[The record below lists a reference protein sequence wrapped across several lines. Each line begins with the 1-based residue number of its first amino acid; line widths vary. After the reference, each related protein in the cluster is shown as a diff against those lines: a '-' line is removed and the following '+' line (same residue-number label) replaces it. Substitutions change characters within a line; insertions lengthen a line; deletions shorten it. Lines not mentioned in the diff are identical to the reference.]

1 MGTAGQLVT
10 GGAAEDPGFMS
21 SFRLQKQEV
30 RSFAESEEGG
40 LLDLRFGL
48 PKFEFQLYW
57 FICFSTYIL
66 K

>member
-1 MGTAGQLVT
+1 MGTAGQLVA
-10 GGAAEDPGFMS
+10 GGVAEDPGFMS
-21 SFRLQKQEV
+21 SFRLEKQEV

-48 PKFEFQLYW
+48 EFQLYW
-57 FICFSTYIL
+57 FIFFSTYIL